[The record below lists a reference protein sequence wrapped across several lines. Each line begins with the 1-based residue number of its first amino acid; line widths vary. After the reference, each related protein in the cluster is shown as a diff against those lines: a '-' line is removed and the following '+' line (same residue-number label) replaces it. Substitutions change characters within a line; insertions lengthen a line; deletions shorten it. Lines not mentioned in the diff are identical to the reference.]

1 MSFYFQIVGAP
12 ELQDLLNEA
21 GVIMLRLPYTS
32 PDDSFELQDEPRQPG
47 ASSGVIKGLAVE
59 PHNSDE
65 PCPICMEDCTEND
78 KCSKLPCGH
87 SFHRHCIT
95 EWLKINHRCPLCRF
109 ELPCGPKPS
118 RCIAMRAAQLQS
130 HVENLQEYINLRNI
144 YGYTPQD
151 MLYNP
156 DNQFANDEGDP
167 TFGVDSLSE
176 EELIQRAIAMSLE

>member
-1 MSFYFQIVGAP
+1 
-12 ELQDLLNEA
+12 
-21 GVIMLRLPYTS
+21 
-32 PDDSFELQDEPRQPG
+32 
-47 ASSGVIKGLAVE
+47 
-59 PHNSDE
+59 
-65 PCPICMEDCTEND
+65 
-78 KCSKLPCGH
+78 
-87 SFHRHCIT
+87 
-95 EWLKINHRCPLCRF
+95 
-109 ELPCGPKPS
+109 
-118 RCIAMRAAQLQS
+118 MRAAHLQS